1 MLTEIKRLIHEQSET
16 FSKDRKYIKKD
27 QTETLMLNN
36 SIIELKISLENFKS
50 RLNQAEQRTI
60 KLKEKTL
67 EKIQG
72 VKISKKRKE
81 YKNLKNL

>member
-36 SIIELKISLENFKS
+36 SQ
-50 RLNQAEQRTI
+50 LN
-60 KLKEKTL
+60 
-67 EKIQG
+67 
-72 VKISKKRKE
+72 
-81 YKNLKNL
+81 